1 MKRIASGPSTTSY
14 NLALLVIRV
23 WFGMMLFSRHGLDKV
38 LNFSRLSTRFAD
50 PLHVGSKASLV
61 LVILAEVICSLLVVG
76 GLGTRVAAAILV
88 IHLGVA
94 FAVVHHFRLVGQ
106 GNGEMAFMYI
116 GGFLAL
122 IIAGAGRWSIDALRH
137 RG

>member
-23 WFGMMLFSRHGLDKV
+23 WFGMMLFSRHGFDK
-38 LNFSRLSTRFAD
+38 LMNFSRLSTRFAD

-61 LVILAEVICSLLVVG
+61 LVILAEVVCSLLVVV
-76 GLGTRVAAAILV
+76 GLGTRVAAAIVV
-88 IHLGVA
+88 IDLGVA